1 MPNDRDAQPTEGT
14 AERGMPYD
22 IVIIGG
28 GPAGLSAALALGRAR
43 KSVLLVD
50 GGPRR
55 NAAAVHLH
63 NFVTRDGI
71 TPDEFR
77 RIAHEQLAAYPNIG
91 ARVDRIAS
99 ISGTRGAFTLRT
111 ANAVIEA
118 RRIVL
123 CTGMIDEPLP
133 IEGFAELWGHAIF
146 QCPYCHGWEVKERPW
161 GFVAHDAS
169 MLHFAVMLR
178 SWTQDVTLFT
188 GGAFEV
194 PIEARAQLDA
204 AGVRI
209 EADPIER
216 LRRRGQALDGVELG
230 DGRFVP
236 VDALFAHPPQRHVDV
251 VAALDLALDDAGYVR
266 VDPMSRETSIPG
278 IYAAGDLTTR
288 AQGAVLAAASGA
300 QAAAMLNY
308 ELTAEQAALGL
319 L

>member
-1 MPNDRDAQPTEGT
+1 MPHDRDAQATEGT
-14 AERGMPYD
+14 AERTTPYD

-28 GPAGLSAALALGRAR
+28 GPAGLSTALALGRAR
-43 KSVLLVD
+43 KSVLVVD

-77 RIAHEQLAAYPNIG
+77 RVAHEQLATYPNVE

-111 ANAVIEA
+111 AGEVIEA

-161 GFVAHDAS
+161 GFVAHDTA

-178 SWTQDVTLFT
+178 SWTRDVTMFT

-194 PIEARAQLDA
+194 PAEVRAQLEA
-204 AGVRI
+204 TGVRI
-209 EADPIER
+209 ETKAIAR
-216 LRRRGQALDGVELG
+216 LRPRGQTIEGVELD
-230 DGRFVP
+230 DGRVVP
-236 VDALFAHPPQRHVDV
+236 VEALFAHPPQRHVDV
-251 VAALDLALDDAGYVR
+251 VAALDLALDEGGYVR
-266 VDPMSRETSIPG
+266 VDPMSRETSLPG

-300 QAAAMLNY
+300 QAAGMLNY
-308 ELTAEQAALGL
+308 ELTAELAALGL